1 MQGLAWGFLCGQ
13 PLRKTNN
20 RNNRRV
26 SRAVFRL
33 LFESSYLEN
42 QANHMAMNNS
52 TASPT
57 QNAVSHDNTAET
69 NVNQVFYVVAFAIG
83 CTGNLLVL
91 IVVIGRKE
99 RRTVNDLFI
108 FNLALSDLS
117 YLFLCLPTNFVM
129 SFETAINHEIYCRFV
144 WAMQTWT
151 ICVCIYTLAS
161 MAIHR
166 CRVILNPFN
175 PEMTHRKIY
184 LWIGVVWLIS
194 LIYVTPLMIVTKPKV
209 VKPQGCKEDW
219 PSQNFRRS
227 YTATLFVLQ
236 FILPLTVIAI
246 AYIRIGLD
254 LTRPMAGNGDVG
266 GRSANLCSERRRE
279 NMLVIKTLATIVILF
294 AVCLLP
300 AQIAWMMLDFGTDK
314 DKKIA
319 ADVFFKFA
327 PMLLY
332 IHSCVNPIVYGT
344 LTRHFRRGYI
354 KYLSYV
360 FCCHTVWCKTRF
372 SKDKSH
378 SKITNG
384 DVSTQTQYFLRGYFS
399 RRNHSNNDPNSKYTC
414 CFRHAHRNA
423 DDNCSQYDIIVEN
436 NNLDDVEEIC
446 RESESIMQNRKE
458 TTV

>member
-1 MQGLAWGFLCGQ
+1 
-13 PLRKTNN
+13 
-20 RNNRRV
+20 
-26 SRAVFRL
+26 
-33 LFESSYLEN
+33 
-42 QANHMAMNNS
+42 MNNS
-52 TASPT
+52 TASDLT
-57 QNAVSHDNTAET
+57 SGVSLDNKAEK

-129 SFETAINHEIYCRFV
+129 SFETTINHEIYCRFV

-175 PEMTHRKIY
+175 PETTHRRIY
-184 LWIGVVWLIS
+184 LWIAVVWAIS
-194 LIYVTPLMIVTKPKV
+194 LVYVMPLMIVTKPKV
-209 VKPQGCKEDW
+209 VKPQGCKEEW
-219 PSQNFRRS
+219 PSPSLRRA
-227 YTATLFVLQ
+227 YTATLFMLQ
-236 FILPLTVIAI
+236 FVLPLIVIAI

-254 LTRPMAGNGDVG
+254 LTRPIAGKGDVG
-266 GRSANLCSERRRE
+266 GRSARLSPERKRE
-279 NMLVIKTLATIVILF
+279 NMQVIKTLATIVILF

-300 AQIAWMMLDFGTDK
+300 AQIAWMMYDFGTDQ
-314 DKKIA
+314 DKETA
-319 ADVFFKFA
+319 TEVFFKFA

-332 IHSCVNPIVYGT
+332 FHSCLNPIVYGT

-360 FCCHTVWCKTRF
+360 FCCHMPWCKARF
-372 SKDKSH
+372 SRGNQSR
-378 SKITNG
+378 SAMRNG
-384 DVSTQTQYFLRGYFS
+384 SLFPAESSNTTSEYLCH
-399 RRNHSNNDPNSKYTC
+399 RNHGNKRQQNKRTC
-414 CFRHAHRNA
+414 CFKHARREVVGNHSE
-423 DDNCSQYDIIVEN
+423 DDDMTVEN
-436 NNLDDVEEIC
+436 NNLVNTEETNTNGC
-446 RESESIMQNRKE
+446 GDTEAFQSNRKE